1 MKYAHNLRE
10 VENLSTNTY
19 ARKKALQNEDWWAA
33 WLGLFI
39 FVLGLGPYFG
49 MDLLGWVTKAS
60 VWIEPA
66 KAFAP
71 VSKATGLN
79 GFTSLLVTFLFVLA
93 ITTVAAKFVG
103 SNLKKY
109 AIGFSIIFWVTMGCL
124 MLGNIAYI
132 GATPDK
138 TANYGIG
145 WSLGLGEMGYIIAMV
160 VGLIIGNFFIKQADF
175 LKEAAKPEL
184 FIKIGI
190 VVLGASI
197 AIKTLDAFGL
207 ATTIIIRGLC
217 AVVEAYL
224 IYWPVVYLIARKFFK
239 FTPEWAAPLASGIS
253 ICGVSAAIATGSAIR
268 ARPVIPVILS
278 AVIIVFVALELLLL
292 PWLAQAFLFKDPMV
306 AGAWMGLAVKSDGG
320 AIASGAITDSL
331 IRGRALRELGINWEE
346 GWILMVATTTKVF
359 IDIFIGV
366 WAFILAIIWSVFP
379 IDKNASANP
388 GERNKVSAVDI
399 WDRFPKFII
408 GFVLTFLILFLVG
421 VNNPDGVKALST
433 GVSEGNAFRTI
444 FFGLCFF
451 SIGLVTNVRKL
462 WAEGMGRIVAIYGI
476 ALFGFI
482 LWFGL
487 FISWLFYHGI
497 TPPTV

>member
-1 MKYAHNLRE
+1 M
-10 VENLSTNTY
+10 STVNTY
-19 ARKKALQNEDWWAA
+19 AKKRALQNEDWWAA
-33 WLGLFI
+33 WLGLLI
-39 FVLGLGPYFG
+39 FALGLGPFFG
-49 MDLLGWVTKAS
+49 MDILGWVTKSS
-60 VWIEPA
+60 VWIDPA

-71 VSKATGLN
+71 VTKGVGISGFASLLATYVFILVLIGVASKFIGAN
-79 GFTSLLVTFLFVLA
+79 MKKFFVGFTF
-93 ITTVAAKFVG
+93 
-103 SNLKKY
+103 
-109 AIGFSIIFWVTMGCL
+109 IFWMTTLCL
-124 MLGNIAYI
+124 MIGNIAYI

-138 TANYGIG
+138 TANYGIA

-160 VGLIIGNFFIKQADF
+160 IGLIIGNFFLKFADY

-190 VVLGASI
+190 VVLGGSI
-197 AIKTLDAFGL
+197 ALKSLDAFGL
-207 ATTIIIRGLC
+207 ATTVIIRGIC

-268 ARPVIPVILS
+268 ARPVIPIILS
-278 AVIIVFVALELLLL
+278 AVIIVFVAVELLLL
-292 PWLAQAFLFKDPMV
+292 PWLAQALLFKDPMV

-320 AIASGAITDSL
+320 AIAAGAITDSL
-331 IRGRALRELGINWEE
+331 IRGRALSELGVNWEE

-366 WAFILAIIWSVFP
+366 WAFILAVIWSVFP
-379 IDKNASANP
+379 IDKNSAVAQT
-388 GERNKVSAVDI
+388 GERGKVNPAEI
-399 WDRFPKFII
+399 WNRFPKFII
-408 GFVLTFLILFLVG
+408 GFVLTFVILFLVG
-421 VNNPDGVKALST
+421 VFSPDDVSKLKP
-433 GVSEGNAFRTI
+433 GVSEANALRTF
-444 FFGLCFF
+444 FFGMCFF

-462 WAEGMGRIVAIYGI
+462 WDEGMGRIVAVYGI

-482 LWFGL
+482 LWVGL